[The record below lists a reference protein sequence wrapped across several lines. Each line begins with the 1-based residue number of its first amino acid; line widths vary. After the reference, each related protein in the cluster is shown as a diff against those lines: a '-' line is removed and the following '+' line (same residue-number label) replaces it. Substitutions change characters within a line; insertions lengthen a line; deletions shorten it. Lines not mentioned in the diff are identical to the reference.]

1 MAITQQSFPISFESH
16 CITLKIFL
24 LVQVLGLLS
33 VEFLMPPLSCVFPEI
48 SHFLKHLPTSQPPS
62 ACSSFQQPLFDHIGL
77 QDRNRT
83 VNLCG
88 PS

>member
-48 SHFLKHLPTSQPPS
+48 SHF
-62 ACSSFQQPLFDHIGL
+62 SSFQQPLFDHIGL